1 VKELRILGIRMTAQ
15 TFEQA
20 TDRILAAAE
29 SHDTALRAHFCTVHS
44 LVEATSNEALAN
56 AFESASMVCTDG
68 MPLVWLAR
76 RRGFPRAERCA
87 GPDVMLSVC
96 DRGRASGLRH
106 FLLGGP
112 PGVADEAAR
121 RLTSRL
127 PGLRVVGTASPPFR
141 VLTEDELDGL
151 ASEVTTSGAN
161 VVWIGLGAPKQELFA
176 ADQARRFGAVA
187 VLPVGAA
194 FDFYANRVRR
204 APAWM
209 RRLGIE
215 WLFRLSMEPRR
226 LWRRYL
232 ITNTRFVWLLLREA
246 LS

>member
-1 VKELRILGIRMTAQ
+1 VKELRILGIRLTAQ
-15 TFEQA
+15 SFEEA
-20 TDRILAAAE
+20 TGRILAAAE
-29 SHDTALRAHFCTVHS
+29 SHDAAFRGHFCTVHS
-44 LVEATSNEALAN
+44 LVEATSNEALAS

-106 FLLGGP
+106 FLLGGA

-141 VLTEDELDGL
+141 ALTEDELDAL
-151 ASEVTTSGAN
+151 ASEVTRSGAN

-176 ADQARRFGAVA
+176 ADQAGRFGSVA

-194 FDFYANRVRR
+194 FDFYAGRVRR
-204 APAWM
+204 APGWL
-209 RRLGIE
+209 RRLGLE
-215 WLFRLSMEPRR
+215 WLVRLSMEPRR

-232 ITNTRFVWLLLREA
+232 ITNARFVWLLLREA
-246 LS
+246 VS